1 MIDLHTHLLP
11 GVDDGSDSTEESVKV
26 LTRMAQH
33 GVTAVLLTP
42 HVSASQLEADP
53 DEPLRRRQRSYE
65 ELRAYAPP
73 TPQLHLGFEVMLDQP
88 MPALAMGDRRISLAG
103 SRYYLVEFPL
113 GVVADF
119 ATTVL
124 NQIAR
129 SGAVPLVA
137 HVERYDACS
146 VPTVS
151 AWREAGAKIQV
162 DATTVTRPGT
172 RGRRARELLEAGL
185 ADVIASDNH
194 GGPRTVA
201 TGQDYLTQLGYAT
214 VAQRLALENPRA
226 VLEDAEMVDVPA
238 VKIEEGMLSRIKRV
252 FE

>member
-11 GVDDGSDSTEESVKV
+11 RVDDGSDSTEESVKV
-26 LTRMAQH
+26 LTLMAQRR
-33 GVTAVLLTP
+33 VTAVLLTP

-53 DEPLRRRQRSYE
+53 DEPLGLRQRSYE

-73 TPQLHLGFEVMLDQP
+73 TPQLHLGFEVMLDRP
-88 MPALAMGDRRISLAG
+88 MPALVMGDRRISLAG

-124 NQIAR
+124 SQITR
-129 SGAVPLVA
+129 SGSVPLVA
-137 HVERYDACS
+137 HAERYDACS

-151 AWREAGAKIQV
+151 DWRDVGAKIQV
-162 DATTVTRPGT
+162 DATTLTRPGT
-172 RGRRARELLEAGL
+172 RGRRARDLLEAGL

-194 GGPRTVA
+194 GGRRTVA
-201 TGQDYLTQLGYAT
+201 TGHDYLTQLGYQT
-214 VAQRLALENPRA
+214 VAERLTLENPRA
-226 VLEDAEMVDVPA
+226 VLEDAEMLDVPA
-238 VKIEEGMLSRIKRV
+238 VKIEEGMLARIKRV